1 MSKNASLDVALLSFE
16 MLRSEKDEKEIP
28 SITRRGADER
38 KNLPV
43 NAGTHTHKTREE
55 EDLTRFRLRHRSNLP
70 SSFSA
75 RQSFE
80 TWESETCFFPSS
92 FLRFLFLF
100 LPFNGR
106 LERKIQ
112 RVVRKNDDI

>member
-43 NAGTHTHKTREE
+43 NARTHTQDEKGEKRRT
-55 EDLTRFRLRHRSNLP
+55 
-70 SSFSA
+70 
-75 RQSFE
+75 
-80 TWESETCFFPSS
+80 
-92 FLRFLFLF
+92 
-100 LPFNGR
+100 
-106 LERKIQ
+106 
-112 RVVRKNDDI
+112 